1 MPRKLAEA
9 LPELVLDIEGAL
21 VRIGRGAVADQVRAS
36 SLEAWTYDDFSE
48 TTYLELQAGTRLED
62 VGETISLHDE
72 IGVNLDLDARGR
84 VIGMAVVGY
93 EEFLARLTD
102 ASATTDLGGK

>member
-1 MPRKLAEA
+1 MASRLAEI

-21 VRIGRGAVADQVRAS
+21 VRIGRGAVADQLGEAA
-36 SLEAWTYDDFSE
+36 LERWTFDEFSE
-48 TTYLELQAGTRLED
+48 TTYLELQPGARLDD

-93 EEFLARLTD
+93 EEFLARLPE
-102 ASATTDLGGK
+102 ASATPDLGGK

>member
-1 MPRKLAEA
+1 MASRLAEV

-21 VRIGRGAVADQVRAS
+21 VRIGRGAVADQVRES
-36 SLEAWTYDDFSE
+36 SLEAWTHDEFSE
-48 TTYLELQAGTRLED
+48 TTYLELRTGMRLED

-72 IGVNLDLDARGR
+72 IGVNLDLDSSGR

-93 EEFLARLTD
+93 EEFLARLPA
-102 ASATTDLGGK
+102 ASATPDLGGK

>member
-1 MPRKLAEA
+1 MASRVAEV

-21 VRIGRGAVADQVRAS
+21 VRIGRGAVADQVREAE
-36 SLEAWTYDDFSE
+36 LEGWTYDEFSE
-48 TTYLELQAGTRLED
+48 TTYLELERGMKLED